1 MVYNEIQRKEP
12 SALQDNQKLTK
23 CFNDLL
29 ITQDEYR
36 TIAYCLWHDLLNIL
50 DLVTLEDQD
59 WIDDTSSEDENEEI
73 TKAIVQP
80 NQFCQ
85 PCWYWLDLIV
95 KTNKNQVVYSSEV

>member
-1 MVYNEIQRKEP
+1 MNTEQ
-12 SALQDNQKLTK
+12 SHTAS
-23 CFNDLL
+23 
-29 ITQDEYR
+29 
-36 TIAYCLWHDLLNIL
+36 WHDLLNIL